1 MSAEPR
7 GRGLF
12 VGSVVLSAIGVALL
26 SWWVFGDTRHWW
38 AWGAGALAAIAGV
51 AIAARARREPEAP
64 TTPPS

>member
-12 VGSVVLSAIGVALL
+12 AGSVVLSAIGVALL
-26 SWWVFGDTRHWW
+26 AWWLFSDTRRWW
-38 AWGAGALAAIAGV
+38 ALGAAALAAIAGV

-64 TTPPS
+64 TAPPS